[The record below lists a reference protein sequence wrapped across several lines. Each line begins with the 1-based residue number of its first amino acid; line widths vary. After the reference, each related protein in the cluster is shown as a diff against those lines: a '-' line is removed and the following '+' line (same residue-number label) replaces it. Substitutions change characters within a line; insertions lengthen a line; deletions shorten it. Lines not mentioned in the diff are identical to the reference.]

1 MSDTKEA
8 SADSNESKL
17 EQQEID
23 DNETTLQSDQENT
36 VSEELEVVESPE
48 DSASPENNAEAEKR
62 LRGDSVV
69 SIPEITLPEFLKQ
82 PGENAANS
90 GNSAKN
96 ASFMSCEDCLEGFE
110 L

>member
-17 EQQEID
+17 DKQEID
-23 DNETTLQSDQENT
+23 ESETTLQSDQENT

-48 DSASPENNAEAEKR
+48 DSASPENNAEAENR

-69 SIPEITLPEFLKQ
+69 TIPEITLPEFLKQ
-82 PGENAANS
+82 SGENAATS
-90 GNSAKN
+90 GSSAKN
-96 ASFMSCEDCLEGFE
+96 ASFMSRTNCL
-110 L
+110 